1 MPPTFFVIWEE
12 ESRQRALLEQSTP
25 GPLHSRRREDRE
37 DGAFRV
43 LGDDDCFFF
52 GIFDDTVSNG
62 TRGVVGDVDAG
73 AFAPVDFAVDES
85 GVGFAR
91 EARAVVFTGNVAVS
105 KGSFGFVRDDETI
118 ATGARERATFD

>member
-25 GPLHSRRREDRE
+25 GPLHSRRIVLERMEHS
-37 DGAFRV
+37 AFWV
-43 LGDDDCFFF
+43 TTIASSLVFST
-52 GIFDDTVSNG
+52 TVSNG

-73 AFAPVDFAVDES
+73 TFAPVDFAVDES